1 MARSEE
7 PVAQLYFGELNTEIL
22 VLGNSRG
29 LRLFSDSAFEDNL
42 GMSSAN
48 LCVQSASTEIS
59 LIILKDYLD
68 RNQKPRIV
76 IHEITDLI
84 RKNDAVRIL
93 RVYASSSPRL
103 RTIQDQVE
111 PKWAIFG
118 DVFPALDFNN
128 QEFREWSA
136 QVIRGKPSYLYETEM
151 PTDMV
156 SEVSISFPIQ
166 YNSTVENLKALAEI
180 HSICEKHQIKYIPV
194 VAPLFPG
201 HRRNIANFDDW
212 IDEVELTLG
221 SDCSSAN
228 YSDHEAFAERELYA
242 DHTHINRRGVTIF
255 FNLIRTDDRLRK

>member
-7 PVAQLYFGELNTEIL
+7 PVAQLYFGKLNAEIL

-48 LCVQSASTEIS
+48 LSVQSASTEIS
-59 LIILKDYLD
+59 LMILKDYLD

-84 RKNDAVRIL
+84 RNNDAVRTL

-103 RTIQDQVE
+103 RTIQYQME

-118 DVFPALDFNN
+118 EVFPTLDYNN

-151 PTDMV
+151 PLDLV
-156 SEVSISFPIQ
+156 SEVNTSFPIQ
-166 YNSTVENLKALAEI
+166 YISTAENLNALAEI

-201 HRRNIANFDDW
+201 YRRNIANFDDW
-212 IDEVELTLG
+212 IDEVELILG
-221 SDCSSAN
+221 SDCSMAD
-228 YSDHEAFAERELYA
+228 YSDHEAFVERELYA
-242 DHTHINRRGVTIF
+242 DHIHINRRGVTIF
-255 FNLIRTDDRLRK
+255 FDLIRTDDRLRK